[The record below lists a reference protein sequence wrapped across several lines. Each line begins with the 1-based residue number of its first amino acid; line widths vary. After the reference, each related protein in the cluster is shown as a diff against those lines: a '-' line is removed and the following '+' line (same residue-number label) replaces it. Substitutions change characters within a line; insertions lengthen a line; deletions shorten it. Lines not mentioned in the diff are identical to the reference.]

1 MTDLHNLQT
10 EGPSTSGAEETA
22 RPKHNGESTT
32 SFADGKDGEEISAM
46 GEVFISSPSYMVH
59 QEVITRP
66 AGDTGIEGVSVGST
80 KANELNTQPPV
91 IRLKQTEDQFYDI
104 LCKSSC
110 KGSCGGPN
118 ARPGSQC
125 YCDAV
130 CQQLGDCCLDYEA
143 ACLSGP
149 NVTRD
154 NYVDNVRS
162 RQPLPLECVT
172 IWTNAFYSD
181 VLVVTSCSRNY
192 TRKDNIVVRRMCQ
205 RPLLEEKNIST
216 ELPVMFRNV
225 IYRNRYCAVCN
236 NPDFDLNETTRPKF
250 NISCGRNS
258 SIAYEVWRRDGVDAF
273 VSYAIVACKFHVD
286 ISDFENL
293 QRDHNRYDCT
303 LLAGIPSRCEKEIDS
318 ASKYM
323 QSTCRVY
330 RADVVHPQSLTRYR
344 NPHCA
349 VCDGASFTD
358 LSCPLF
364 QWPMIF
370 GPNLQHLPSFT
381 LLLDF
386 RGEQRLAYEATPLC
400 PPHLLPDYTRDTC
413 VIPTCPPGHVS
424 LKDKINCTKLKVK
437 VEQILSL
444 RNNAAT
450 TVVTALD
457 IPPDVTSKEYDQIE
471 KSLLLVV
478 QRINI
483 NGIELIVDVSYHTEC
498 VKLYESLLLTF
509 EDTCWNCTE
518 HNSTCFAYQL
528 SNIQFRKIVPHIN
541 STKKDIISELNKTF
555 TATLKELFVLNH
567 DINEILDN
575 CSVGT
580 SRIRNKLVFLG
591 YDLSRGTFPPTFI
604 DTNTSLTYKTDE
616 VPVCLSWQ
624 VNVSEPSGW
633 FEQYAALVCEPDIL
647 TCETVTFQA
656 GEYIDMGKSL
666 LLRHSETNVSKR
678 DVFRLDSDTIVLCAA
693 LLPNLTI
700 QHQTIWQESPGEG
713 DIKGILTLVGNI
725 FSMICLAFTMVTYC
739 LFPSL
744 RNVPG
749 KSVMHLTIALFLA
762 QLSFQVSATLVSY
775 REACIVAG
783 ALQHYAWL
791 AAFLWMNVLA
801 YNICV
806 TFVYLMPSTDI
817 ANTAR
822 LRAFAL
828 YAWGFPAVF
837 VAVCLSIDFGTE
849 LPFNYGGKTTC
860 FIVGHNAVVYYF
872 ATPLAVI
879 IAANIVF
886 FVRTIFALRSAML
899 LGNQARNSQQRR
911 NTFVIYVRLTSLMG
925 FTWLFGFLANINA
938 LYFLWYL
945 FIICNTLQGVF
956 ICFSFAVNYQ
966 VRQLWRSRLYTHR
979 DKRNGFSRTPMSND
993 SPTSVTHDCENTRL

>member
-1 MTDLHNLQT
+1 
-10 EGPSTSGAEETA
+10 GAEETA
-22 RPKHNGESTT
+22 RHKHNGESTT
-32 SFADGKDGEEISAM
+32 ISAK
-46 GEVFISSPSYMVH
+46 GEVFMSSPSYMAH
-59 QEVITRP
+59 QEVNTRP
-66 AGDTGIEGVSVGST
+66 AGDTGIEGVSVGT
-80 KANELNTQPPV
+80 TEANELNTQSPV
-91 IRLKQTEDQFYDI
+91 IRLKQMEDQFYDI

-110 KGSCGGPN
+110 KGSCGSPN

-192 TRKDNIVVRRMCQ
+192 TRK
-205 RPLLEEKNIST
+205 
-216 ELPVMFRNV
+216 
-225 IYRNRYCAVCN
+225 
-236 NPDFDLNETTRPKF
+236 
-250 NISCGRNS
+250 
-258 SIAYEVWRRDGVDAF
+258 
-273 VSYAIVACKFHVD
+273 
-286 ISDFENL
+286 ENL
-293 QRDHNRYDCT
+293 QRDYNRYDCT
-303 LLAGIPSRCEKEIDS
+303 LLDGIPSRCEKEIDS
-318 ASKYM
+318 VSKYM
-323 QSTCRVY
+323 QSTCREY

-349 VCDGASFTD
+349 VCDGASFID

-370 GPNLQHLPSFT
+370 DPNLQHLPSFT

-424 LKDKINCTKLKVK
+424 LRDKINCTKLKVK
-437 VEQILSL
+437 VEQTLSL

-450 TVVTALD
+450 TVVMAID
-457 IPPDVTSKEYDQIE
+457 IPPDVTSNEYDQIE

-478 QRINI
+478 QHINI

-498 VKLYESLLLTF
+498 VKLYESLLLRF
-509 EDTCWNCTE
+509 EDTCWNCTA
-518 HNSTCFAYQL
+518 HNFTCFAYQL

-541 STKKDIISELNKTF
+541 STKKDIISELNKTS

-580 SRIRNKLVFLG
+580 SRIRNQLVFLG

-624 VNVSEPSGW
+624 VNISEPSGW

-647 TCETVTFQA
+647 TCETVTLQA
-656 GEYIDMGKSL
+656 DEYIDMGKSL
-666 LLRHSETNVSKR
+666 LLRHSETNVSIG
-678 DVFRLDSDTIVLCAA
+678 DVIRLDSGTIVLCAA

-700 QHQTIWQESPGEG
+700 QQQTIPQDNQWEG

-749 KSVMHLTIALFLA
+749 KSVMQLTMALFLA

-775 REACIVAG
+775 REACTVAG

-806 TFVYLMPSTDI
+806 TFVYLVPSTDI

-828 YAWGFPAVF
+828 YAWGLPAVF

-849 LPFNYGGKTTC
+849 LPFNYGGKITC

-879 IAANIVF
+879 ITANIVF
-886 FVRTIFALRSAML
+886 FVRTIFALRSAMS

-925 FTWLFGFLANINA
+925 FTWLFGFLANSPTKSANSGEVAFTRTGINA
-938 LYFLWYL
+938 MAFVEHRCQT
-945 FIICNTLQGVF
+945 IPQ
-956 ICFSFAVNYQ
+956 Q
-966 VRQLWRSRLYTHR
+966 V
-979 DKRNGFSRTPMSND
+979 
-993 SPTSVTHDCENTRL
+993 